1 MASKKAKASGVAAS
15 KKMNT
20 QRMSST
26 KNAKMTPAMEGG
38 KTIPPTKKGKWEASK
53 KETFNS
59 PKKLKKKTN

>member
-1 MASKKAKASGVAAS
+1 MAAKKASDAS

-26 KNAKMTPAMEGG
+26 SKSKMTPSIDGG
-38 KTIPPTKKGKWEASK
+38 KSIPPTKKGKWDAAK

-59 PKKLKKKTN
+59 SKKLKKKTN

>member
-1 MASKKAKASGVAAS
+1 MAVKKATDAS

-26 KNAKMTPAMEGG
+26 SKAKITPSIEGG
-38 KTIPPTKKGKWEASK
+38 KTIPPTKKGKWEAAK

-59 PKKLKKKTN
+59 TKKLKKKTN

>member
-1 MASKKAKASGVAAS
+1 MAAKKSDAS

-26 KNAKMTPAMEGG
+26 SKSKMTPSIDGG
-38 KTIPPTKKGKWEASK
+38 KTIPPSKKGKWEASK

-59 PKKLKKKTN
+59 SKKLKKKTN